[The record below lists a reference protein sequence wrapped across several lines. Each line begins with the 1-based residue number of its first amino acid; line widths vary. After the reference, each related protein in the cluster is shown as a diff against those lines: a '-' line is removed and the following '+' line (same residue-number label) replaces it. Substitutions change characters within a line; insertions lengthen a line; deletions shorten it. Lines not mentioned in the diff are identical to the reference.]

1 MSINPK
7 RIFEHS
13 QIFDLLYKENLM
25 VFECSKI
32 EDFRQVKAIIYAQL
46 FVAFT
51 ITKLKKLYKQT
62 PTHYP

>member
-13 QIFDLLYKENLM
+13 QIFDLLYKENLT

-32 EDFRQVKAIIYAQL
+32 FDFRQVKDIFMSKNL
-46 FVAFT
+46 CP
-51 ITKLKKLYKQT
+51 LL
-62 PTHYP
+62 